1 MLAFGGMPGAAGQS
15 GPVLVDVTE
24 SSGVAFVHEPGD
36 LSRFPLPAIMGSGAA
51 LFDADGDGDLD
62 IYLIQAG
69 PLPEDRG
76 GIPFAETPRQPPLPA
91 AAGRQVSG

>member
-1 MLAFGGMPGAAGQS
+1 MRSPGARRLILTAGLGLPGVSSPAAQE
-15 GPVLVDVTE
+15 GVRLEDVTAE
-24 SSGVAFVHEPGD
+24 SGVRFLHEPGD

-69 PLPEDRG
+69 PLPE
-76 GIPFAETPRQPPLPA
+76 
-91 AAGRQVSG
+91 